1 MDFVFTYCNSIVSY
15 HLIKMSNVIEIS
27 QDQFID
33 EVVEKSKTIPVIV
46 DFWAPWCGP
55 CKQLTPVLEK
65 VVESKKGKVILA
77 KINVDENQGIAAQ
90 LNVRSIPTVYGFV
103 DGKPI
108 DAFQG
113 AQPESKIEE
122 MVKKLIDSAPGNEIP
137 KLLEEADNLFKETKY
152 EEAQKIYENLISL
165 DPGNPTV
172 IAGMLRCLL
181 QLQKNDDAKEIFN
194 SLDDEILKD
203 EEILKVKK
211 LIDNLDNSNKGESIE
226 ELINKLR
233 LDPDNKD
240 LTLEIAEKYFSL
252 NQNEEGFETLLNL
265 YNKDSKWNDEIAKK
279 KLLEYFDLLGF
290 NDPNVIN
297 ARKKLS
303 SMMFK

>member
-1 MDFVFTYCNSIVSY
+1 
-15 HLIKMSNVIEIS
+15 MSNVIEIS

-65 VVESKKGKVILA
+65 VVENKKGKVILA

-113 AQPESKIEE
+113 AQSESKIEE

-137 KLLEEADNLFKETKY
+137 KLLEEADGLFKETKY
-152 EEAQKIYENLISL
+152 EEAQKIYENLIAL
-165 DPGNPTV
+165 DPGNPKV

-194 SLDDEILKD
+194 SLDDAILKD
-203 EEILKVKK
+203 EEILKIKK

-252 NQNEEGFETLLNL
+252 NKNEEGFVTLLNL